1 MVSKRR
7 KIALKRA
14 IFGKGDPMPYI
25 AVKGFPKDDETKK
38 KVVEEINEV
47 FLKYWGCPQKA
58 INISMEAIDPADWD
72 EKITNGEIPQNKEYM
87 MILDG
92 EKQYQE

>member
-1 MVSKRR
+1 
-7 KIALKRA
+7 
-14 IFGKGDPMPYI
+14 MPYI

-58 INISMEAIDPADWD
+58 INISLESIDPAAWD
-72 EKITNGEIPQNKEYM
+72 ERITNGEIPQNKEHM

-92 EKQYQE
+92 EKQY